1 MESISQLINSVS
13 ATVPK
18 RFEQEDVKKVVSVS
32 AAIAVLYTA
41 YKMVSNSSKKRAA
54 RKQGLKEIPV
64 PGGSYP
70 IVGHLLSLGSNPSKT
85 FSKWHQELGPII
97 NVHMGV
103 KEWVLLSDPVLA
115 HKIFVIHGAQTS
127 NRIHQTYSSHY
138 YSIDGLG
145 TVFAQPGPSWREAR
159 AVVASALSPK
169 LIDTKYMGLV
179 EEEAAKLVDRLIA
192 YSKAENGVNPSK
204 HLHLNSLNIVF
215 SIGFGK
221 RYENIE
227 DPEFDHVSECIVR
240 SIMLGS
246 LENDLASFIPAYF
259 IVDYFAGSETVMR
272 NFIEN
277 ERNPRYRALMA
288 EGLAREGP
296 NVVKSLE
303 EFNLTAD
310 EKLVIMSDLIAGGTD
325 TVSITLGW
333 NFALMCHYP
342 QVQKR
347 AADEIDEFVKEHG
360 RFPTFSERAQV
371 PFCVATY
378 KECMRFRSTTPF
390 GVPHCT
396 NEDVVIDGYL
406 IKKNTALIATMD
418 SMHRNP
424 DFYPE
429 PERFYPERY
438 LNNLKTMHAATN
450 GKLEERDTFNFGFGR
465 RQCAAIY
472 LAEVELFVSFIQALG
487 RCTIEPIVDSNGVAQ
502 MPDIDNPVSA
512 LTSSP
517 APYKV
522 MFVPRERSA

>member
-1 MESISQLINSVS
+1 MLQRVS
-13 ATVPK
+13 
-18 RFEQEDVKKVVSVS
+18 R
-32 AAIAVLYTA
+32 
-41 YKMVSNSSKKRAA
+41 
-54 RKQGLKEIPV
+54 
-64 PGGSYP
+64 
-70 IVGHLLSLGSNPSKT
+70 
-85 FSKWHQELGPII
+85 
-97 NVHMGV
+97 
-103 KEWVLLSDPVLA
+103 
-115 HKIFVIHGAQTS
+115 
-127 NRIHQTYSSHY
+127 
-138 YSIDGLG
+138 G

-310 EKLVIMSDLIAGGTD
+310 EKLVIMCKM
-325 TVSITLGW
+325 VSLDKIQTI
-333 NFALMCHYP
+333 
-342 QVQKR
+342 V
-347 AADEIDEFVKEHG
+347 
-360 RFPTFSERAQV
+360 
-371 PFCVATY
+371 
-378 KECMRFRSTTPF
+378 
-390 GVPHCT
+390 T
-396 NEDVVIDGYL
+396 N
-406 IKKNTALIATMD
+406 TSQTM
-418 SMHRNP
+418 
-424 DFYPE
+424 
-429 PERFYPERY
+429 
-438 LNNLKTMHAATN
+438 
-450 GKLEERDTFNFGFGR
+450 
-465 RQCAAIY
+465 
-472 LAEVELFVSFIQALG
+472 
-487 RCTIEPIVDSNGVAQ
+487 
-502 MPDIDNPVSA
+502 
-512 LTSSP
+512 
-517 APYKV
+517 
-522 MFVPRERSA
+522 